1 MIKGVVQAIETNQW
15 GYARLKIAGA
25 WYGADQKGEIT
36 SVKAGDLVEIDAYEK
51 SGKNGGKL
59 FNNFKSQ
66 SLKKLKGPAPGAKVD
81 SGPTASKDEYW
92 AKKEAN
98 DAAKEPRIAYF
109 AASERAIQFSAL
121 AIANGGFD
129 ALGKAKPAKKL
140 EILEAFVDE
149 QTLRIMAASYGAAVP
164 AGDAPAAGNSEDE
177 AGEQDGEGSEDD
189 EDADE
194 GKWS

>member
-1 MIKGVVQAIETNQW
+1 MIKGVVQAIEVNTY
-15 GYARLKIAGA
+15 GYARIKIAGA
-25 WYGADQKGEIT
+25 WYGGDQKGEIT

-51 SGKNGGKL
+51 ASTKPGGKP
-59 FNNFKSQ
+59 FNNFKMQ
-66 SLKKLKGPAPGAKVD
+66 SLKKLKGASPGAKVD

-98 DAAKEPRIAYF
+98 DAAKEPRISYY

-121 AIANGGFD
+121 ALANGAFE

-149 QTLRIMAASYGAAVP
+149 QTLRIMAASYGAVVP
-164 AGDAPAAGNSEDE
+164 AAPVAADNENE
-177 AGEQDGEGSEDD
+177 AGEPAEDGESD
-189 EDADE
+189 ETEDE
-194 GKWS
+194 GQWS